1 MDNKTRNR
9 LIKLAITG
17 IVLGFL
23 SELALTILYSWQI
36 DFIKS
41 SYIYFGLSIILMVS
55 IGLLIIYLFLRI
67 IMAYPLGSSFHY
79 LLHFAV
85 YDVSI
90 LIGGS
95 LGKVILTQ
103 IINNLK

>member
-1 MDNKTRNR
+1 MDKKTKNR
-9 LIKLAITG
+9 LIKLCITG
-17 IVLGFL
+17 IILGFF

-41 SYIYFGLSIILMVS
+41 SYIYFALSIVLMIS

-67 IMAYPLGSSFHY
+67 IMVYPLGSSFHY
-79 LLHFAV
+79 LIHFAV

-95 LGKVILTQ
+95 LGKVILTE

>member
-1 MDNKTRNR
+1 MDNKTKNR
-9 LIKLAITG
+9 LIKLASIG
-17 IVLGFL
+17 IVLGFTA
-23 SELALTILYSWQI
+23 ELALTILYSWQI

-55 IGLLIIYLFLRI
+55 IGLLIIYTFLRI
-67 IMAYPLGSSFHY
+67 IMVYPLGSNFRY
-79 LLHFAV
+79 LRHFAV

-95 LGKVILTQ
+95 LGKVVLTL

>member
-1 MDNKTRNR
+1 MDKKTKKR
-9 LIKLAITG
+9 LINIAITG
-17 IVLGFL
+17 IVIGFM

-41 SYIYFGLSIILMVS
+41 SYIYFGLSIILMVA
-55 IGLLIIYLFLRI
+55 IGLLIIYMFLRI
-67 IMAYPLGSSFHY
+67 IMVYPLGSNFHY

-103 IINNLK
+103 VINSLK